1 MQCALCTQTKQNQ
14 TDFLHSILP
23 KYETDNNSKAKIF
36 ACRNCH
42 LVKWL
47 CSSQMQNERKV
58 SSWHLSFCKRLVAGP
73 LALALPQQFEGKTMG
88 DGVSATTLDCWNIG
102 NPRNSRLAPR
112 GEWFATPIEEW
123 PILLNC
129 IWSAGPVSKGSS
141 IDMCGR
147 PMNHFNGR
155 SVAFHPGPPPSAAV
169 FQGRQGEQIAQKA
182 VDGKNCSHHTSK
194 SLLSLYRGKK
204 RGEVLGWPVG
214 PVTGGQFVKQ
224 SDFGRAHCSAGGWR
238 GGETNHD
245 LQSHS
250 GKLFNY
256 FRLIV
261 IASLGPVFKNENRN
275 VHMAWNYSIQAP
287 FCVMLFQRG
296 ACSSQASNERA
307 KVMMKWVV
315 NTWIPDRQAFV
326 EIKLIFGQC

>member
-1 MQCALCTQTKQNQ
+1 MQQVGVSIVQCALCTQTKQNQ
-14 TDFLHSILP
+14 ADFLHSILP
-23 KYETDNNSKAKIF
+23 KYETDNNSKAKNF

-47 CSSQMQNERKV
+47 CSSQMQNERKI

-155 SVAFHPGPPPSAAV
+155 SVAFHPGPPPKCSSIS
-169 FQGRQGEQIAQKA
+169 RQAGWTNCTKSSRWQELLPHHQIVALTLPGQ
-182 VDGKNCSHHTSK
+182 
-194 SLLSLYRGKK
+194 KK
-204 RGEVLGWPVG
+204 R
-214 PVTGGQFVKQ
+214 
-224 SDFGRAHCSAGGWR
+224 
-238 GGETNHD
+238 
-245 LQSHS
+245 
-250 GKLFNY
+250 
-256 FRLIV
+256 
-261 IASLGPVFKNENRN
+261 
-275 VHMAWNYSIQAP
+275 
-287 FCVMLFQRG
+287 RG
-296 ACSSQASNERA
+296 AGLTSG
-307 KVMMKWVV
+307 
-315 NTWIPDRQAFV
+315 TGDRWT
-326 EIKLIFGQC
+326 IC

>member
-1 MQCALCTQTKQNQ
+1 MQQHWSVETSETRGTVDLHLEASDLQPQLRNDPFYSIASVQRARFQKEALSMCAVGQWI
-14 TDFLHSILP
+14 ILM
-23 KYETDNNSKAKIF
+23 DAQ
-36 ACRNCH
+36 
-42 LVKWL
+42 L
-47 CSSQMQNERKV
+47 
-58 SSWHLSFCKRLVAGP
+58 LS
-73 LALALPQQFEGKTMG
+73 
-88 DGVSATTLDCWNIG
+88 TL
-102 NPRNSRLAPR
+102 
-112 GEWFATPIEEW
+112 
-123 PILLNC
+123 
-129 IWSAGPVSKGSS
+129 
-141 IDMCGR
+141 
-147 PMNHFNGR
+147 
-155 SVAFHPGPPPSAAV
+155 GPPPKCSSIS
-169 FQGRQGEQIAQKA
+169 RQAGWTNCTKSSRWQELLPPHLQIVALTLPVQ
-182 VDGKNCSHHTSK
+182 
-194 SLLSLYRGKK
+194 K

-224 SDFGRAHCSAGGWR
+224 RDFGRAHCSAGGWR

-245 LQSHS
+245 LQIHS

>member
-1 MQCALCTQTKQNQ
+1 MQQHWTVETSETRGTVDLHLEASDLQPQLRNDPFYSIASGQRARFQKEALSICAVGQWI
-14 TDFLHSILP
+14 ILM
-23 KYETDNNSKAKIF
+23 DAQ
-36 ACRNCH
+36 
-42 LVKWL
+42 L
-47 CSSQMQNERKV
+47 
-58 SSWHLSFCKRLVAGP
+58 LS
-73 LALALPQQFEGKTMG
+73 
-88 DGVSATTLDCWNIG
+88 
-102 NPRNSRLAPR
+102 
-112 GEWFATPIEEW
+112 TP
-123 PILLNC
+123 
-129 IWSAGPVSKGSS
+129 V
-141 IDMCGR
+141 
-147 PMNHFNGR
+147 H
-155 SVAFHPGPPPSAAV
+155 PPSAAV

-182 VDGKNCSHHTSK
+182 VDGKNCSHTTK
-194 SLLSLYRGKK
+194 SLLSLYRGRK

-224 SDFGRAHCSAGGWR
+224 RDFGRAHCSAGGWR
-238 GGETNHD
+238 GGKTNHD